1 MTQYNISRSV
11 LITLLSILNGKI
23 IHITTHHGVMTVMDK
38 QMRMR
43 YQAELSYFTQRLEQI
58 RQNRDMFSVNKEEYE
73 LYLHKIKE
81 ITSQLY

>member
-1 MTQYNISRSV
+1 MTQYNIIRTV
-11 LITLLSILNGKI
+11 LITLLSVLYGKI
-23 IHITTHHGVMTVMDK
+23 IQITTHHGIMTVMDK

-58 RQNRDMFSVNKEEYE
+58 RQNRDLFPVNKDEYD
-73 LYLHKIKE
+73 LYLQKIKE

>member
-1 MTQYNISRSV
+1 
-11 LITLLSILNGKI
+11 
-23 IHITTHHGVMTVMDK
+23 MTVMDK